1 MRIICFSLWLTILT
15 HVAFGQDFSYNEKR
29 SLKNYTD
36 HVLQAGFS
44 PYRNYFALTVGDNT
58 LEVYDKDWNEV
69 YEHQGNPA
77 SLAGVFDF
85 SPDEKYLAYAKWKS
99 NNDIAILET
108 DGFKLLEVL
117 HKHSSHVSDV
127 CFSPDG
133 KWLASASSDY
143 KVNIW
148 KRTNNS
154 FVHVQQMEYE
164 RPVNAVDFSADNRWL
179 AVAGN
184 NSKLIFY
191 ERQGAHFIKSQEI
204 EDFNGYVRDV
214 VFHPERIECIVG
226 TQSYIKKIDLKRNN
240 EFVLVDFMEARV
252 NRSLNISPDGNFI
265 SYGSLNAL
273 FIVDN
278 RKLFKKI
285 EGIYQHNDFVF
296 GATFSDDGKF
306 LSTFGS
312 DKQAIIWE
320 LKGVKPSSISSLVA
334 YYGNSL
340 STAQKR
346 SLNRESTAKILSKLD
361 DNLTAPRD
369 EFETTPAY
377 LERRKKLED
386 LTLSYLQS
394 LLEDTYSTG
403 NWKHKQSIK
412 IPIDHLIAY
421 NADLEI
427 YKIVFMQTEAGVE
440 MPVNP
445 ARELKEKWEK
455 AFIVVDKFEKPGFES
470 LEYGDFRMY
479 HPGNDK
485 YYPLTCVE
493 NPFHPSMMPAKSRF
507 SDDGGKTEAT
517 PKQPGNT
524 NEEMLTAN
532 NYALIIAGNIYD
544 AFSDLVNPVIDA
556 NTIAEELKFNYGY
569 STEILENPTLN
580 ETISK
585 IREYAERS
593 YTDNDNLLIFI
604 AGHGI
609 YDEVFKEGYIIS
621 RDSKYDDVS
630 KISYLSHSNLRTIV
644 NNIPCKHILL
654 LMDVCF
660 GGTFD
665 PVLASGS
672 RAAGM
677 YADVSDRE
685 FIKRKKQYI
694 SRLYLTSGGK
704 EYVPDGR
711 PGHHSPFARKILE
724 ALRNY
729 GGEDKILTINELL
742 HFIEKVEPQP
752 RFGEFGDNEPGS
764 DFLLITE

>member
-1 MRIICFSLWLTILT
+1 MRIICLSLCLALLT
-15 HVAFGQDFSYNEKR
+15 HVAFGQGFSYNEKR

-36 HVLQAGFS
+36 HVLQAEFS

-69 YEHQGNPA
+69 YKHQGNPA

-117 HKHSSHVSDV
+117 HQHSSHVSDV

-143 KVNIW
+143 TVNIW
-148 KRTNNS
+148 ERTNNS
-154 FVHVQQMEYE
+154 FVHVQKMEYE
-164 RPVNAVDFSADNRWL
+164 RPVNAVDFSLDGEWL
-179 AVAGN
+179 AIAGN
-184 NSKLIFY
+184 NSKLVFY
-191 ERQGAHFIKSQEI
+191 KLEEKSFNKKQEVSN
-204 EDFNGYVRDV
+204 FQGYVRDV
-214 VFHPERIECIVG
+214 EFYPDENSCIAG
-226 TQSYIKKIDLKRNN
+226 TQSYIKKFELKRNS
-240 EFVLVDFMEARV
+240 FILVDSMEARV
-252 NRSLNISPDGNFI
+252 NRTLSISPDGKFI
-265 SYGSLNAL
+265 SYGSMNTLS
-273 FIVDN
+273 IVGN
-278 RKLFKKI
+278 KEHFEKI
-285 EGIYQHNDFVF
+285 EGIYQHTDFVF
-296 GATFSDDGKF
+296 GATFSSDGKF
-306 LSTFGS
+306 LTTFGS

-320 LKGVKPSSISSLVA
+320 LIGVEPSSISSLVD
-334 YYGNSL
+334 YYGNPL

-346 SLNRESTAKILSKLD
+346 ALNRESTAKILSKLD
-361 DNLTAPRD
+361 DDLTAPRD
-369 EFETTPAY
+369 EFETTPEY

-386 LTLSYLQS
+386 LTLSHLQS

-412 IPIDHLIAY
+412 IPVDHLIAY
-421 NADLEI
+421 NADLEM
-427 YKIVFMQTEAGVE
+427 YKIVFMETEAGVE
-440 MPVNP
+440 IPVNP
-445 ARELKEKWEK
+445 ARELKEQWRK
-455 AFIVVDKFEKPGFES
+455 AFIVVDKFDKPGFES
-470 LEYGDFRMY
+470 LEYSDFRLY
-479 HPGNDK
+479 HPVNNN
-485 YYPLTCVE
+485 YYPVTCVE
-493 NPFHPSMMPAKSRF
+493 NPFHPSSISTKSRY
-507 SDDGGKTEAT
+507 SSKGEVTNTRKKSAT
-517 PKQPGNT
+517 NGS
-524 NEEMLTAN
+524 EEIQDAN
-532 NYALIIAGNIYD
+532 NYALIIAGSIYD

-556 NTIAEELKFNYGY
+556 NTIAEELQFNYGY

-593 YTDNDNLLIFI
+593 YTNNDNLLIFI

-630 KISYLSHSNLRTIV
+630 KITYLSHSNLRTIV

-665 PVLASGS
+665 PVLASSS

-677 YADVSDRE
+677 YADVSDEE
-685 FIKRKKQYI
+685 FVNRKKQYVT
-694 SRLYLTSGGK
+694 RLYLTSGGK

-729 GGEDKILTINELL
+729 GGEDKILTINEML
-742 HFIEKVEPQP
+742 HYIEKVEPQP

-764 DFLLITE
+764 DFLLIAK

>member
-1 MRIICFSLWLTILT
+1 MRRIYFSIFILFLSQMSF
-15 HVAFGQDFSYNEKR
+15 AQNFSYNEKR
-29 SLKNYTD
+29 SLSHYAE

-44 PYRNYFALTVGDNT
+44 PYRNFFALTIGDNS
-58 LEVYDKDWNEV
+58 LEVYDKDWSKV

-77 SLAGVFDF
+77 AVAGVFDF

-99 NNDIAILET
+99 NNDIAIIET
-108 DGFKLLEVL
+108 DGFKLLSVL
-117 HKHSSHVSDV
+117 HEHSSHISDL

-133 KWLASASSDY
+133 KWLASAGSDS

-148 KRTNNS
+148 ERRKNS
-154 FVHVQQMEYE
+154 FVHVQQMDYE
-164 RPVNAVDFSADNRWL
+164 RPVNAIDFSLNGNWL

-184 NSKLIFY
+184 NSKLIIY
-191 ERQGAHFIKSQEI
+191 KLEGESFIEKQVI
-204 EDFNGYVRDV
+204 ANFNGYVRDV
-214 VFHPERIECIVG
+214 EFYPNKISCVAG
-226 TQSYIKKIDLKRNN
+226 TQSYIKKFVLKRHD
-240 EFVLVDFMEARV
+240 FILVDSMKARV
-252 NRSLNISPDGNFI
+252 NRTLSISPDGNYI
-265 SYGSLNAL
+265 SYGTMNAL
-273 FIVDN
+273 NVVDS
-278 RKLFKKI
+278 RDGLKRI

-296 GATFSDDGKF
+296 GATFSTDGKF
-306 LSTFGS
+306 LTTFGS

-320 LKGVKPSSISSLVA
+320 LKGVEPSSISSLVD
-334 YYGNSL
+334 YYGNPL
-340 STAQKR
+340 SIAQKR
-346 SLNRESTAKILSKLD
+346 ALNRESTAKILTRLDAKLK
-361 DNLTAPRD
+361 APRD
-369 EFETTPAY
+369 EFETTSAY

-412 IPIDHLIAY
+412 IPVDHLIAY

-427 YKIVFMQTEAGVE
+427 YKIVFMETEAGVE
-440 MPVNP
+440 IPINP
-445 ARELKEKWEK
+445 ARELREQWEK

-470 LEYGDFRMY
+470 MEYDDFRLY
-479 HPGNDK
+479 HPANDK
-485 YYPLTCVE
+485 YYPVTCVE
-493 NPFHPSMMPAKSRF
+493 NPFHPSIMAAKSRF
-507 SDDGGKTEAT
+507 SDDGGKTEAK

-524 NEEMLTAN
+524 KEELLIAN

-556 NTIAEELKFNYGY
+556 NTIAEELQFNYGY

-593 YTDNDNLLIFI
+593 YSDNDNLLIFI

-630 KISYLSHSNLRTIV
+630 KITYLSHSNLRTIV
-644 NNIPCKHILL
+644 NNIPCRHILL

-665 PVLASGS
+665 PVLASSS

-677 YADVSDRE
+677 YADVSDKE
-685 FIKRKKQYI
+685 FIKRKKQYVT
-694 SRLYLTSGGK
+694 RLYLTSGGK

-711 PGHHSPFARKILE
+711 PGHHSPFARKLLE

-764 DFLLITE
+764 DFLLISK